1 MSSVNLDIK
10 FKKANKVYHEGVSN
24 LYLSVTNN
32 TTAVFL
38 QDNVTGVIIIE
49 TSTDF
54 KHDGISLTMEGAVN
68 LQISS
73 KNVGIIE
80 AFIMLLK

>member
-1 MSSVNLDIK
+1 M
-10 FKKANKVYHEGVSN
+10 
-24 LYLSVTNN
+24 
-32 TTAVFL
+32 
-38 QDNVTGVIIIE
+38 TGVIIIE

-80 AFIMLLK
+80 AFYNAVKVS